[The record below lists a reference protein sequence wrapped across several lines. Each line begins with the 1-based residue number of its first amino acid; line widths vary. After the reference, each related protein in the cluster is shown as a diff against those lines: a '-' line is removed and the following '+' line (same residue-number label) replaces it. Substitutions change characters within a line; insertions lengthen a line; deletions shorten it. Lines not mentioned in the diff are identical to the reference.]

1 MSTPTNA
8 PMSTP
13 ANAPMNAPTN
23 APAPATTPRA
33 HAGQAA
39 DALLLAALVVFCAL
53 FVVWPIAC
61 FVWQG
66 LAPAADGS
74 TFASVLADNAGL
86 LANSAFVGVLASV
99 LSCVVALAVALVITF
114 GPRRWASVVTGLVA
128 VSMISPPFVASLA
141 YVELFGRRGLITHG
155 LLGLSVSPYGWQG
168 VVLMQALFF
177 AAINVILFTSVLG
190 RVDKA
195 SIQAALDLGAPM
207 RRVFADIIVPLV
219 RPATYVCLLL
229 TFVRSISDYATPVVI
244 GGKFDTVATQ
254 VYVRVVGYSD
264 LRGAA
269 MLNILLFA
277 VSVVAFLAYRRL
289 DARVAATS
297 GSLGVSARPA
307 PGEAGFRLEGP
318 VGIAAHLICAL
329 FAAFLALLY
338 LTIVHAAF
346 TKGMGWAAP
355 FTLENLEHLVTF
367 DLASLQR
374 SVVFSLVTALLST
387 GLGLLAAFYAHRR
400 RVRASSVLDFV
411 TTVAYT
417 LPGICLGLGYILAFN
432 RPPIELV
439 GTSAILVA
447 VLAAK
452 ELAISTRAFSAA
464 LAQVPA
470 ELDMAARDLGTPP
483 VGVLGR
489 VLVPNL
495 LEAAGVSLVNG
506 FSSAMVSYSAVLF
519 LVTPSNKTAVF
530 ELFDALSGG
539 KYGQAAMVSLAII
552 AVTTLVNVVFY
563 KFLLR
568 RGK

>member
-1 MSTPTNA
+1 
-8 PMSTP
+8 MSTP
-13 ANAPMNAPTN
+13 ANTPMSAPAN
-23 APAPATTPRA
+23 APAPERAAAPHA

-39 DALLLAALVVFCAL
+39 DALLLAALVAFCAL

-114 GPRRWASVVTGLVA
+114 GPRRWAGVVTGLVA

-318 VGIAAHLICAL
+318 VGIAAHVICAL

-355 FTLENLEHLVTF
+355 FTLENLEHLMTF
-367 DLASLQR
+367 DLGSLQR

-387 GLGLLAAFYAHRR
+387 GLGLLAAYYAHRR
-400 RVRASSVLDFV
+400 RVCASVALDFV